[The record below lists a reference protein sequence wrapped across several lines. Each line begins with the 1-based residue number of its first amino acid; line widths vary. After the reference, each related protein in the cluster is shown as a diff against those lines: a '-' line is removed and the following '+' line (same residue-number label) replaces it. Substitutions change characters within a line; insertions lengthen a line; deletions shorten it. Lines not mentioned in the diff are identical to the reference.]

1 MFCFPYVESD
11 LGYWYITWKVNT
23 KNWEKNLKLRK
34 NLKKNPFALYLWGW
48 GFHTKPPF
56 LNIFSTDPHFDGLNT
71 ARTLCVRLAYWS
83 VYVCCLF
90 MRHSKPSFELKEWNH
105 KVGGGKYGGG
115 HPSAS
120 LSELPTY
127 FSFL

>member
-23 KNWEKNLKLRK
+23 KNWDM

-56 LNIFSTDPHFDGLNT
+56 LNIFSTNPHFDGLNT
-71 ARTLCVRLAYWS
+71 ARTLCQTCLLVSLCMLPIYATFKTIIWVKRVKPQSGRWKVWGRSPLSKS
-83 VYVCCLF
+83 VWITYLF
-90 MRHSKPSFELKEWNH
+90 QI
-105 KVGGGKYGGG
+105 
-115 HPSAS
+115 S
-120 LSELPTY
+120 LV
-127 FSFL
+127 